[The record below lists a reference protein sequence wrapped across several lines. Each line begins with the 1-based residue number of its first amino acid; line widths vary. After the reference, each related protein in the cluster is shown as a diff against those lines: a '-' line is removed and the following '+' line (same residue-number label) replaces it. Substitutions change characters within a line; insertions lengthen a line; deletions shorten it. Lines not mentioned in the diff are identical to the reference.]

1 VHKKKKRRIFHPF
14 LVAVFPILIIYSE
27 NIGRV
32 NFEDLILPIILVLI
46 FSVGLYYILKI
57 ILKNPFKSAL
67 IVTII
72 LILLF
77 SYGHVYYLLND
88 VSIDG
93 FDIGRNLYLIPA
105 FGLALGILIFFTIR
119 AGRVFDNAT
128 SIINVVSIVLI
139 MVAISNVVLVG
150 AEIINYDKD
159 ASQEL
164 LYETRDFSGYFEPH
178 KFLISENQELPDV
191 YYLILDEYAR
201 NDALLEYHDFSNHE
215 LTEFLENKGFHIA
228 KNSFANYPMSVQ
240 SIPAT
245 MNMNYINFLADEI
258 GTEVRNYK
266 PLNEKNYGLY
276 ANNMVI
282 KNFKEMN
289 YKIITFNTF
298 ALHLHENPLSN
309 ETFCHRDT
317 FLLDNRLVDV
327 LARTSIFGYYVERWA
342 EGELRQVTLCA
353 FENFGNA
360 GNVFDEPVFVW
371 AHIMLPHPPWIFGP
385 NGEEIIPGKPLLIT
399 DNPEFRDSGWEPK
412 KQYIQQVQF
421 ANKKTIEVV
430 ENILENNKNAIIII
444 QGDHGTAWETNWM
457 DPSKDDAWQR
467 LRNFDAIYFPDEE
480 KRVQL
485 NDDRTLVNTFRI
497 IFNSY
502 FGSEYEILDDRMY
515 WGSNDKPYNFE
526 EVTQFVLDKL
536 KLKII
541 NKE

>member
-1 VHKKKKRRIFHPF
+1 MHKKKKRRIFHPF
-14 LVAVFPILIIYSE
+14 LVAVFPILIIYSQ

-46 FSVGLYYILKI
+46 FSIVLYYTLKI

-88 VSIDG
+88 VSING

-128 SIINVVSIVLI
+128 SIINVVSIVFI
-139 MVAISNVVLVG
+139 MVAISNVVFVG
-150 AEIINYDKD
+150 AEITNYDKD
-159 ASQEL
+159 SSQEL
-164 LYETRDFSGYFEPH
+164 FYETRDFSGYFEPH

-276 ANNMVI
+276 PNNMVI

-298 ALHLHENPLSN
+298 ALHLHENPLSD
-309 ETFCHRDT
+309 ETFCHRDK

-327 LARTSIFGYYVERWA
+327 LARTSIFGYYIERWA

-385 NGEEIIPGKPLLIT
+385 NGEEITPGKPLLIT

-412 KQYIQQVQF
+412 IQYVQQVQF
-421 ANKKTIEVV
+421 ANKKTISIV
-430 ENILENNKNAIIII
+430 EEILEKDSHSIIII
-444 QGDHGTAWETNWM
+444 QGDHGTAWDIRSNEWVE
-457 DPSKDDAWQR
+457 PSKEDVYQR

-480 KRVQL
+480 KRENL
-485 NDDRTLVNTFRI
+485 DNKRTLINTFRT
-497 IFNSY
+497 IFNAYYGSDYELLENKAYWSY
-502 FGSEYEILDDRMY
+502 
-515 WGSNDKPYNFE
+515 NAKPYDYKDVSHYILEN
-526 EVTQFVLDKL
+526 
-536 KLKII
+536 
-541 NKE
+541 

>member
-1 VHKKKKRRIFHPF
+1 MHKKKKRRIFHPF
-14 LVAVFPILIIYSE
+14 LVAVFPILIIYSQ

-46 FSVGLYYILKI
+46 FSIVLYYTLKI

-128 SIINVVSIVLI
+128 SIINVVSIVFI
-139 MVAISNVVLVG
+139 MVAISNVVFVG
-150 AEIINYDKD
+150 AEITNYDKD
-159 ASQEL
+159 SSQEL
-164 LYETRDFSGYFEPH
+164 FYETRDFSGYFEPH

-276 ANNMVI
+276 PNNMVI
-282 KNFKEMN
+282 KNFKEMD

-298 ALHLHENPLSN
+298 ALHLHENPLAD
-309 ETFCHRDT
+309 ETFCHRDK

-371 AHIMLPHPPWIFGP
+371 AHVMLPHPPWIFGP
-385 NGEEIIPGKPLLIT
+385 NGEEITPGKPLLIT

-412 KQYIQQVQF
+412 RQYIQQVQF
-421 ANKKTIEVV
+421 ANKKTIEAV

-457 DPSKDDAWQR
+457 DPSKDDTWQR
-467 LRNFDAIYFPDEE
+467 LRNFDAIYFPDEN

-497 IFNSY
+497 VFNSY
-502 FGSEYEILDDRMY
+502 FGSDYEMLEDKMY
-515 WGSNDKPYNFE
+515 WGWNAKPYYFE
-526 EVTQFVLDKL
+526 EMTQYLREKQND
-536 KLKII
+536 
-541 NKE
+541 ER

>member
-1 VHKKKKRRIFHPF
+1 MNELKTKSKKIHPI
-14 LVAVFPILIIYSE
+14 LVAIFPILIIYSQ

-32 NFEDLILPIILVLI
+32 EIGELFLPVIIIVGLTI
-46 FSVGLYYILKI
+46 GLYYFLKS
-57 ILKNPFKSAL
+57 ILKNENKSAI
-67 IVTII
+67 IVTLI
-72 LILLF
+72 LITLF
-77 SYGHVYYLLND
+77 SYGHIYYLLND
-88 VSIDG
+88 VMIDE
-93 FDIGRNLYLIPA
+93 FDIGKNRYLIPA
-105 FGLALGILIFFTIR
+105 FGLALGISIFFIIR
-119 AGRVFDNAT
+119 ARRVFDNAT
-128 SIINVVSIVLI
+128 SILNVISIVFI
-139 MVAISNVVLVG
+139 IVAISNVALVG
-150 AEIINYDKD
+150 AEITSCDECSN
-159 ASQEL
+159 QEL
-164 LYETRDFSGYFEPH
+164 FYETRDFSGYFETH
-178 KFLISENQELPDV
+178 KFSISENQELPDV
-191 YYLILDEYAR
+191 YYLVLDEYAR
-201 NDALLEYHDFSNHE
+201 NDALVEYHDFSNHE

-245 MNMNYINFLADEI
+245 MNMDYINFLADEI

-276 ANNMVI
+276 PNNMVI

-298 ALHLHENPLSN
+298 ALHLHENPLSD
-309 ETFCHRDT
+309 ETFCHRDK

-371 AHIMLPHPPWIFGP
+371 AHIMLPHPPWVFGP
-385 NGEEIIPGKPLLIT
+385 NGEEITPGKPLLIT

-412 KQYIQQVQF
+412 RQYIQQVQF
-421 ANKKTIEVV
+421 ANKKTIEAV

-457 DPSKDDAWQR
+457 EPSKDDAWQR
-467 LRNFDAIYFPDEE
+467 LRNFDAIYFPDEN

-497 IFNSY
+497 VFNSY
-502 FGSEYEILDDRMY
+502 FGSDYEMLENKMY
-515 WGSNDKPYNFE
+515 WGWNAKPYYFE
-526 EVTQFVLDKL
+526 DVTNYLQKQHND
-536 KLKII
+536 
-541 NKE
+541 

>member
-1 VHKKKKRRIFHPF
+1 MHKKKKRRIFHPF
-14 LVAVFPILIIYSE
+14 LVAVFPILIIYSQ

-46 FSVGLYYILKI
+46 FSIVLYYTLKI

-128 SIINVVSIVLI
+128 SIINVVSIVFI
-139 MVAISNVVLVG
+139 MVAISNVVFVG
-150 AEIINYDKD
+150 AEITNYDKD
-159 ASQEL
+159 SSQEL
-164 LYETRDFSGYFEPH
+164 FYETRDFSGYFEPH

-276 ANNMVI
+276 PNNMVI

-298 ALHLHENPLSN
+298 ALHLHENPLSD
-309 ETFCHRDT
+309 ETFCHRDK

-371 AHIMLPHPPWIFGP
+371 AHVMLPHPPWIFGP
-385 NGEEIIPGKPLLIT
+385 NGEEITPGKPLLIT

-412 KQYIQQVQF
+412 RQYIQQVQF
-421 ANKKTIEVV
+421 ANKKTIEAV

-457 DPSKDDAWQR
+457 EPSKDDAWQR
-467 LRNFDAIYFPDEE
+467 LRNFDAIYFPDED

-502 FGSEYEILDDRMY
+502 FGSDYEILENKMY
-515 WGSNDKPYNFE
+515 WGWNAKPYYFE
-526 EVTQFVLDKL
+526 DVTNYLQKQHND
-536 KLKII
+536 
-541 NKE
+541 